1 MWSEWTPL
9 IIQPQET
16 SSTLAHLPPEE
27 SKKIVSSVVTSL
39 VNNPPVFDNDH
50 QVIWCLDVLQY
61 GLLLNP
67 CESLVD
73 DCVTIYCHW
82 LSVLLPHPV
91 QGIPG
96 TLLRDPNHMARI
108 MFPHIYLLFKNLD
121 SEEIAENGPFS
132 LRVTLCIKVLRMLEE
147 VGRYSNIIE
156 RETWHCLLSVLLSI
170 SDHILSQPGVGGQLC
185 YTVVSVLLH
194 TWLTACTKYFPGPSM
209 WATLVTTAS
218 GWRHRIELVSHWS
231 KVNMALLSKQL
242 VFMYGPRFPS
252 LNLNSCCSDL
262 QLVMSPE
269 CVAQSS
275 YRFLHILGN
284 ICELSQPA
292 LVSSSQPFLQAAL
305 SSADVIDPHS
315 HPCLDILPDI
325 FLKAL
330 CGVSQMVD
338 AYLGCDRSALPLEFS
353 PLRSRCNSILH
364 MFGPWLFQA
373 ALLGTSVDGF
383 TNNNNSSDKFFEG
396 RAEALG
402 TLCIIFNAKKYCEE
416 IETPYLAR
424 FFMAIQQGLHGSPL
438 LTTSILRYSSSI
450 MMLDLPGANLLVPGI
465 VQALISVVENID
477 KMSTSIYPPHLR
489 LCSIQLAKTVA
500 AIPTHFAGMITA
512 KLQGSPGSRGLEVHQ
527 ADIFK
532 FFLSSLQTESVS
544 ENCQHIL
551 SALAVVVE
559 LQAAVESK
567 DIEEIKDK
575 GKHEGENEGIAMSWI
590 TSLVRLVSHRLLSS
604 WSTDYQTSLAAIEL
618 LSVLAESRAEQDG
631 MECKRVLRWICDF
644 ISLQCN
650 RPPPAHSKD
659 LHSSIIA
666 AFQTCNTWL
675 VHRPTLLED
684 KECLTSVLEVAE
696 LAISGSKSQVKASDT
711 PIPKEEKILSP
722 ISKRVKCAAEDL
734 ISTVMQK
741 VGYTSGCSLSEKV
754 STQLD
759 EEVLHE
765 KLGSATKDPWYS
777 PTEGYKYFMF
787 DKTYILCIAKEYVV
801 AEDES
806 APSAVVIF
814 RGPTGKSAW
823 MFELKNTPNG
833 NDRGSVNHATPRR
846 PAGHVPKP
854 NDETEPPCNFPHVDA
869 SHRCAVDS
877 VIPSLD
883 NNENLD
889 SLDTIISQQIETE
902 NSLTFRKGRRK
913 EQRLVTAEP
922 IPSSKYQTCRLVMS
936 HLGLLSE
943 AYTDDDNLSVI
954 ELDSSN
960 PKFWEEIKSLDK
972 LSTRTQDTIL
982 VYYVK
987 NKETTSADILSNSL
1001 SADLPSSYLTLLS
1014 CLGWQVELGQHP
1026 GWAGQ
1031 QVKTS
1036 DDSQHILYWAD
1047 EFTELAIL
1055 VPCQPYLWCE
1065 GSEQVLAAENQRYC
1079 ASPKP
1084 GIGRIVTNRKGERMM
1099 DNQRVVVAWLENME
1113 DATKFPLSQLVPGY
1127 NSVCMVIFLQ
1137 PMSSGLVRVKVTG
1150 WNGKPRCVA
1159 PLGDDMVVSPLVL
1172 GQLVRQTA
1180 VNMSR
1185 RTRLESDSYHHTPS
1199 TRRRAAIQTFGE
1211 KFACPGGDVSSILQG
1226 LFI

>member
-1 MWSEWTPL
+1 MWSEWTYL
-9 IIQPQET
+9 ITQPQET
-16 SSTLAHLPPEE
+16 SSTLTHLPPEE
-27 SKKIVSSVVTSL
+27 SKKIVSSVATSL
-39 VNNPPVFDNDH
+39 LNNPPPVLDNH
-50 QVIWCLDVLQY
+50 HHVTWCLEVLQY

-73 DCVTIYCHW
+73 DCVSIYCHW
-82 LSVLLPHPV
+82 FSVLLPHPV
-91 QGIPG
+91 QGIPD
-96 TLLRDPNHMARI
+96 TVLRDPNYMARI
-108 MFPHIYLLFKNLD
+108 MFPHLYLLFENID
-121 SEEIAENGPFS
+121 SDQIAENGPFS

-147 VGRYSNIIE
+147 VGRYSTIMD
-156 RETWHCLLSVLLSI
+156 RETWHSLLLVLLSI
-170 SDHILSQPGVGGQLC
+170 SDHILGQPGVGGQLC

-194 TWLTACTKYFPGPSM
+194 TWLTACTKYFPGPTM
-209 WATLVTTAS
+209 WATLVTKAR
-218 GWRHRIELVSHWS
+218 GWRHRVELVSHWS

-252 LNLNSCCSDL
+252 LILDSCCSDL

-284 ICELSQPA
+284 ICELSQPG
-292 LVSSSQPFLQAAL
+292 LVSSSQPFFQAAL
-305 SSADVIDPHS
+305 SSLDVIDPHS

-325 FLKAL
+325 FLKAV

-373 ALLGTSVDGF
+373 ALLGTTVDGF
-383 TNNNNSSDKFFEG
+383 TNNNSSDKFFEG

-402 TLCIIFNAKKYCEE
+402 TLCIIFNAKKFCEE

-424 FFMAIQQGLHGSPL
+424 FFMAIQQGLHDSPL
-438 LTTSILRYSSSI
+438 LTTSILRYSGSI
-450 MMLDLPGANLLVPGI
+450 MVLDLPGANLLVPDI
-465 VQALISVVENID
+465 VQALISVVENTD
-477 KMSTSIYPPHLR
+477 KVSTSINPPHLR

-500 AIPTHFAGMITA
+500 AIPTHFAGMNPA
-512 KLQGSPGSRGLEVHQ
+512 RLQGSLDSRGLEVYR

-532 FFLSSLQTESVS
+532 FFLSSLQTENVS
-544 ENCQHIL
+544 ENCQQL
-551 SALAVVVE
+551 LCALAVVVE
-559 LQAAVESK
+559 LQAAVESNDLEASK
-567 DIEEIKDK
+567 DEPKY
-575 GKHEGENEGIAMSWI
+575 EGQDEGIAMSWI

-618 LSVLAESRAEQDG
+618 LSVLAQSRAEQDG

-650 RPPPAHSKD
+650 RPPPAHSRD

-696 LAISGSKSQVKASDT
+696 LAISGSKSKVKASDT

-722 ISKRVKCAAEDL
+722 ISKRVRCAAEDL

-741 VGYTSGCSLSEKV
+741 VGYTSICSLSEKV
-754 STQLD
+754 STQID

-765 KLGSATKDPWYS
+765 KLGSAAKDPWYS
-777 PTEGYKYFMF
+777 PTEGYKYFMC
-787 DKTYILCIAKEYVV
+787 DRSYILSIAKKYENN
-801 AEDES
+801 EDS
-806 APSAVVIF
+806 APSAIVLF
-814 RGPTGKSAW
+814 RGATGKSAW
-823 MFELKNTPNG
+823 MFELKNTPNTRVTL
-833 NDRGSVNHATPRR
+833 DYAAPRR
-846 PAGHVPKP
+846 PEGHVPKP
-854 NDETEPPCNFPHVDA
+854 KEETEPPCNFPHIDA
-869 SHRCAVDS
+869 SQSCAVDS
-877 VIPSLD
+877 VIPILD
-883 NNENLD
+883 EDNENLE
-889 SLDTIISQQIETE
+889 SLNTIISQQIETE
-902 NSLTFRKGRRK
+902 NDLASREGGRK
-913 EQRLVTAEP
+913 EQSIVTAEP
-922 IPSSKYQTCRLVMS
+922 IPSSQYQTCRLVLS

-943 AYTDDDNLSVI
+943 AYMDDDNLSLI
-954 ELDSSN
+954 ELDASN
-960 PKFWEEIKSLDK
+960 SKFWEELKSLDM
-972 LSTRTQDTIL
+972 LSTRNQDTIL

-987 NKETTSADILSNSL
+987 NKETSSCDILSNSL

-1014 CLGWQVELGQHP
+1014 SLGWQVELGQHP

-1055 VPCQPYLWCE
+1055 VPCQPYLLSE
-1065 GSEQVLAAENQRYC
+1065 SSEQVLAAEQQRYC
-1079 ASPKP
+1079 ASPRP
-1084 GIGRIVTNRKGERMM
+1084 GIGRMVANRKGERMM

-1127 NSVCMVIFLQ
+1127 NSVCVVIFLQ
-1137 PMSSGLVRVKVTG
+1137 PISSGLVRVKVTG

-1159 PLGDDMVVSPLVL
+1159 PLGDGMVVSPLVL

-1185 RTRLESDSYHHTPS
+1185 RTRMESDCHHHTPS
-1199 TRRRAAIQTFGE
+1199 TRRRAAIQAFGE
-1211 KFACPGGDVSSILQG
+1211 KFALSSGDVSRILQG
-1226 LFI
+1226 LFM